1 MIRRISGVGTWEK
14 AILAAEYINLHTQQL
29 AKWWTILNSSL
40 WWVIIISWWLTP
52 PQKTK
57 KKKKKKG
64 AKHLLSASPMWCCL
78 ASQPRDCLCYRSFW
92 IYQKYAYIVEKT
104 PPKII
109 GETRLWLHTNL
120 GNRGFILLEFFV
132 HEVSPRSI
140 ARSCCISGI
149 GFAAALS
156 ALMMGLWIGGKL
168 LVPNLGSWK
177 KSLAFAPSCF
187 FFFFVSLPTFVL
199 LFYFLRYA
207 NLDFLFAE
215 VLDVNRSVHHGYSA
229 SGWSISLKGC
239 RCIKCRVVEPLCILS
254 PFFFPVKVWP
264 PARDL
269 SPRPTNSKAS
279 NMTWGFFFLLLSGVT
294 AINRVWSWKTAHFR
308 CSQAIVRDFRSF
320 PTQTNM
326 IACSS
331 CCCLHR
337 QRQDVCLGMK

>member
-1 MIRRISGVGTWEK
+1 MHPPFALS
-14 AILAAEYINLHTQQL
+14 AE
-29 AKWWTILNSSL
+29 
-40 WWVIIISWWLTP
+40 
-52 PQKTK
+52 
-57 KKKKKKG
+57 KKG
-64 AKHLLSASPMWCCL
+64 LCPARNFRHVVVRRLTEPFLWAEPFCEADLRAVFVRSRTWRKRMRCWVCL
-78 ASQPRDCLCYRSFW
+78 QKSMGVRCVVYSDRSFW

-254 PFFFPVKVWP
+254 PS
-264 PARDL
+264 L
-269 SPRPTNSKAS
+269 SS
-279 NMTWGFFFLLLSGVT
+279 
-294 AINRVWSWKTAHFR
+294 
-308 CSQAIVRDFRSF
+308 
-320 PTQTNM
+320 
-326 IACSS
+326 
-331 CCCLHR
+331 
-337 QRQDVCLGMK
+337 